1 MTRARPR
8 YEKLATGRPRSV
20 QADRSLPAVA
30 RRRRGRAVSILLASL
45 LALLLPPTTLAAPH
59 PDFPAAR
66 TAAQASGR
74 DIAVLY
80 LGTDWSEP
88 SRRFEQTV
96 LADPQVAADLTGF
109 ELLRIDQREQPTE
122 ADQQLAKRNK
132 DLKLSVW
139 NFPAVALLDRE
150 GRAVSLWTGLG
161 RETPAG
167 LRARLAAGRRQRDA
181 RDVAWAKAHAASGI
195 EKARLL
201 GLGLTEV
208 QEDLVRGSYDKVLKE
223 MKALDPDD
231 AAGYQRRYN
240 FRMNA
245 FVEGTLEPLW
255 KEKQFEEALA
265 KVDTELRNPAY
276 TLEQRQQLLGGRFQV
291 LRRWERKQEAEAALH
306 EIIKLNPTNH
316 MGVGARGYLKYLN
329 DPVVV
334 TGEWAGE
341 HARPW
346 YHEWRM
352 DVSGIVTQGGVYT
365 VKFLGTGGN
374 GLQVSNVCLVVG
386 NEIVDRVS
394 DGRGRNEFRVQ
405 TGIERPGPKVQLIM
419 HTKSGGWL
427 DTRGRIEIT
436 REDAGPPLL

>member
-1 MTRARPR
+1 MTGPQPAARGAATTPPPGPSVRGLAITLLLYAGVTLATRA
-8 YEKLATGRPRSV
+8 
-20 QADRSLPAVA
+20 
-30 RRRRGRAVSILLASL
+30 AS
-45 LALLLPPTTLAAPH
+45 H

-66 TAAQASGR
+66 AAAQASGR
-74 DIAVLY
+74 DIVVLY
-80 LGTDWSEP
+80 LGSDWSEP

-96 LADPQVAADLTGF
+96 LADPAVQADLA
-109 ELLRIDQREQPTE
+109 ELEMLRLDQREQPTE

-132 DLKLSVW
+132 DLKVSVW

-150 GRAVSLWTGLG
+150 GRGAALWTGLG

-167 LRARLAAGRRQRDA
+167 LRAKLASARRQRAA
-181 RDVAWAKAHAASGI
+181 RDATWAKAEAATGV

-208 QEDLVRGSYDKVLKE
+208 QEGLVRGSYDKVLKE

-231 AAGYQRRYN
+231 VAGYQRRFN

-265 KVDTELRNPAY
+265 KVDIELRNPAY

-291 LRRWERKQEAEAALH
+291 LRRWERKQDAEATLH
-306 EIIKLNPTNH
+306 QIIKLNATNH

-352 DVSGIVTQGGVYT
+352 DVSGVVTQGGVYT
-365 VKFLGTGGN
+365 VKFVGTGGN

-394 DGRGRNEFRVQ
+394 DGRGKNEFRVQ
-405 TGIERPGPKVQLIM
+405 TGIERPGPRVQLIM

-427 DTRGRIEIT
+427 DTRGRIEVT
-436 REDAGPPLL
+436 REDSGPPLL